1 MKKKATKKKP
11 ITEKKTGETYASKKA
26 MMKHEKS
33 ESKKESKSEYKK
45 MMKKGGKKC

>member
-11 ITEKKTGETYASKKA
+11 ITEKKTGDTYPSKKA

-45 MMKKGGKKC
+45 MMRKGGEKC